1 MDNIL
6 RIKKIIEKTLD
17 DNKAVDIISIDLKNK
32 TSVADYMI
40 GLPHEKSESD
50 VMDSLKVTSI
60 STSLGLVY
68 WTDIISGVLMCIMF
82 IAQIYYLYLKTKK
95 IKES

>member
-1 MDNIL
+1 
-6 RIKKIIEKTLD
+6 
-17 DNKAVDIISIDLKNK
+17 
-32 TSVADYMI
+32 MI
-40 GLPHEKSESD
+40 
-50 VMDSLKVTSI
+50 MDSLKVTSI

-68 WTDIISGVLMCIMF
+68 WTDIISGVLMCMIF

>member
-1 MDNIL
+1 
-6 RIKKIIEKTLD
+6 
-17 DNKAVDIISIDLKNK
+17 
-32 TSVADYMI
+32 MI
-40 GLPHEKSESD
+40 
-50 VMDSLKVTSI
+50 MDSLKVTSI

-82 IAQIYYLYLKTKK
+82 LAQIYYLYLKTRK

>member
-1 MDNIL
+1 MV
-6 RIKKIIEKTLD
+6 
-17 DNKAVDIISIDLKNK
+17 NK
-32 TSVADYMI
+32 
-40 GLPHEKSESD
+40 
-50 VMDSLKVTSI
+50 MDSLKVASI

-82 IAQIYYLYLKTKK
+82 LAQIYYLYLKTKK